1 MDSDDEDYWTAR
13 TEDHNLEGKREGDA
27 RDKHGHAEQESST
40 LWVRLTAD
48 GLRNKELRRKCVSGT
63 GQIYRFIPLYP
74 TTSNGYIGRNE
85 TSLLRR
91 IQGHKTPKSECK
103 GLSNAIKKHGLDQ
116 FAIVVLEGSIPV
128 SQLANAEAKYVA
140 QYDTYHN
147 GYNCTPGS
155 EAPPLLVPE
164 IAAKVKAT
172 KNTAVSKAKT
182 VAASRR
188 HWDNLESHARHA
200 AALRESMKKSKAAR
214 DAYWK
219 PFFIEKRKAA
229 MATMDETQKAKYLRK
244 NEMNARSAE
253 KQRQELKLLRLIP
266 GYENSVRENVAKA
279 KREGVLVIRDL

>member
-1 MDSDDEDYWTAR
+1 
-13 TEDHNLEGKREGDA
+13 
-27 RDKHGHAEQESST
+27 
-40 LWVRLTAD
+40 VP
-48 GLRNKELRRKCVSGT
+48 GT

-85 TSLLRR
+85 TSLLHR

-103 GLSNAIKKHGLDQ
+103 WLSNAIKKHGLDQ

-147 GYNCTPGS
+147 GYNCTLGS

-172 KNTAVSKAKT
+172 KNTAASRAKT

-188 HWDNLESHARHA
+188 HWDDPVTHAQHA
-200 AALRESMKKSKAAR
+200 ASLAKSRRDQKVRKKASAAATAMWQRNGFKERFSCIQKVAQNTPRRRKQTSDQMTTLWSNSEYKINRSKKNKEGITRAKAAR
-214 DAYWK
+214 V
-219 PFFIEKRKAA
+219 R
-229 MATMDETQKAKYLRK
+229 
-244 NEMNARSAE
+244 ARSI
-253 KQRQELKLLRLIP
+253 LT
-266 GYENSVRENVAKA
+266 
-279 KREGVLVIRDL
+279 